1 MALFFLLSQSTLI
14 LLCKRSKLLKSAQI
28 IEPNKPLQINEVEI
42 PKPSGNQ
49 VVVKVKSTG
58 VCHSDLHLWEG
69 GYDTGDGFMK
79 VTDRGVR
86 FPVTPGHEVV
96 GVIEEI
102 GDSVEAVDVGDMVLV
117 YPWIGCGQCTTCEKG
132 DTNLCESPKSLGVFQ
147 NGGYAERMLIPD
159 YKFLAKIDNLDP
171 DGAASLACSGLT
183 AFTAIKKSLVNDPEN
198 ILIVG
203 AGGLGL
209 MAVQIAKALTTS
221 NIICADLDDTK
232 LNTAKDL
239 GATYIVNTKE
249 PDAAKKI
256 MSICNE
262 KGVDSIVD
270 FVNAPPTV
278 KMDLSII
285 RKRGNI
291 ILVGLFGGAV
301 ELPLVSVPLKAITIQ
316 GAYTGNYNDMLE
328 LIKLA
333 QRGVIN
339 PIVSKRYTLD
349 DANTAL
355 EDLKNRKIIGRAV
368 INP

>member
-1 MALFFLLSQSTLI
+1 M
-14 LLCKRSKLLKSAQI
+14 KSAQI
-28 IEPNKPLQINEVEI
+28 IAPNKPLEINETEL
-42 PKPSGNQ
+42 PKPNGNQ
-49 VVVKVKSTG
+49 VIIKVKSTG

-79 VTDRGVR
+79 VTDRGVK

-96 GVIEEI
+96 GNIEDV
-102 GDSVEAVDVGDMVLV
+102 GDSVEGVNIGDLVLV
-117 YPWIGCGQCTTCEKG
+117 YPWIGCGECPTCKKG
-132 DTNLCESPKSLGVFQ
+132 DTNLCESPRSLGVFQ
-147 NGGYAERMLIPD
+147 DGGYAEYVLVPD
-159 YKFLAKIDNLDP
+159 AKFLAKIDNLDP
-171 DGAASLACSGLT
+171 DAAASLACSGLT
-183 AFTAIKKSLVNDPEN
+183 AFTAVKKALTNSPEN

-209 MAVQIAKALTTS
+209 MGVQIANALTKA
-221 NIICADLDDTK
+221 NIICADLDDEK
-232 LNTAKDL
+232 LESAKKL
-239 GATYIVNTKE
+239 GATHIINTKE
-249 PDAAKKI
+249 SDAVKKI

-262 KGVDSIVD
+262 KGVDSIID

-278 KMDLSII
+278 KMDLSLI

-291 ILVGLFGGAV
+291 ILVGLFGGSV
-301 ELPLVSVPLKAITIQ
+301 ELSLVSVPLKAITIQ

-339 PIVSKRYTLD
+339 PIVSKHYKLD

-355 EDLKNRKIIGRAV
+355 DDLKNRKIIGRAV

>member
-1 MALFFLLSQSTLI
+1 M
-14 LLCKRSKLLKSAQI
+14 KSAQI
-28 IEPNKPLQINEVEI
+28 IAPNKPLEINETEL
-42 PKPSGNQ
+42 PKPNGNQ
-49 VVVKVKSTG
+49 VIIKVKSTG

-79 VTDRGVR
+79 VTDRGVK

-96 GVIEEI
+96 GNVEEI
-102 GDSVEAVDVGDMVLV
+102 GDSVQGVNIGDLVLV
-117 YPWIGCGQCTTCEKG
+117 YPWIGCGECPTCQNG
-132 DTNLCESPKSLGVFQ
+132 DTNLCESPRSLGVFQ
-147 NGGYAERMLIPD
+147 DGGYAEYVLVPD
-159 YKFLAKIDNLDP
+159 AKFLAKIDNLDP
-171 DGAASLACSGLT
+171 DAAASLACSGLT
-183 AFTAIKKSLVNDPEN
+183 AFTAVKKALTNSPEN

-209 MAVQIAKALTTS
+209 MGVQIANALTKA
-221 NIICADLDDTK
+221 NIICADLDDEK
-232 LNTAKDL
+232 LESAKKL
-239 GATYIVNTKE
+239 GATHIINTKE
-249 PDAAKKI
+249 SDAVKKI

-262 KGVDSIVD
+262 KGVDSIID

-278 KMDLSII
+278 KMDLSLI

-291 ILVGLFGGAV
+291 ILVGLFGGSV
-301 ELPLVSVPLKAITIQ
+301 ELSLVSVPLKAITIQ
-316 GAYTGNYNDMLE
+316 GAYTGNYNDMME

-339 PIVSKRYTLD
+339 PIVSKHYKLD

-355 EDLKNRKIIGRAV
+355 DDLKNRKIIGRAV

>member
-1 MALFFLLSQSTLI
+1 M
-14 LLCKRSKLLKSAQI
+14 KSAQI
-28 IEPNKPLQINEVEI
+28 IEPNKPLEINETEL
-42 PKPSGNQ
+42 PKPNGSQ
-49 VVVKVKSTG
+49 VIVKVRSTG

-79 VTDRGVR
+79 VTDRGVK

-96 GVIEEI
+96 GNVEEI
-102 GDSVEAVDVGDMVLV
+102 GDSVQGVNIGDLVLV
-117 YPWIGCGQCTTCEKG
+117 YPWIGCGECPTCEKG

-147 NGGYAERMLIPD
+147 DGGYAEYVLVPD
-159 YKFLAKIDNLDP
+159 AKFLAKIDNLDP
-171 DGAASLACSGLT
+171 DAAASLACSGLT
-183 AFTAIKKSLVNDPEN
+183 AFTAVKKALTNSPEN

-209 MAVQIAKALTTS
+209 MGVQIANALTKA
-221 NIICADLDDTK
+221 NIICADLDDEK
-232 LNTAKDL
+232 LESAKKL
-239 GATYIVNTKE
+239 GATHIINTKE
-249 PDAAKKI
+249 SDAVKKI

-262 KGVDSIVD
+262 KGVDSIID

-278 KMDLSII
+278 KMDLSLI

-291 ILVGLFGGAV
+291 ILVGLFGGSV
-301 ELPLVSVPLKAITIQ
+301 ELSLVSIPLKAITIQ
-316 GAYTGNYNDMLE
+316 GAYTGSYNDMLE

-339 PIVSKRYTLD
+339 PIVSKHYKLD

-355 EDLKNRKIIGRAV
+355 DDLKNRKIIGRAV

>member
-1 MALFFLLSQSTLI
+1 M
-14 LLCKRSKLLKSAQI
+14 KSAQI
-28 IEPNKPLQINEVEI
+28 IEPNKPLQINEI
-42 PKPSGNQ
+42 ILPNPNGNQ
-49 VVVKVKSTG
+49 VIIRVKSTG

-79 VTDRGVR
+79 VTDRGVK

-96 GVIEEI
+96 GTVEQI
-102 GDSVEAVDVGDMVLV
+102 GDSVEGVNIGDLVLI
-117 YPWIGCGQCTTCEKG
+117 YPWIGCEQCPTCENG

-147 NGGYAERMLIPD
+147 NGGYAEYVLVPD
-159 YKFLAKIDNLDP
+159 SKFLAKINNLDP
-171 DGAASLACSGLT
+171 DAAASLACSGLT
-183 AFTAIKKSLVNDPEN
+183 AFTAIKKALVNKPEN

-209 MAVQIAKALTTS
+209 MGVQIAKALTNS
-221 NIICADLDDTK
+221 NIICADLDDEK
-232 LNTAKDL
+232 LNSAKKL
-239 GATYIVNTKE
+239 GATHIVNTKE
-249 PDAAKKI
+249 PDAIKEI

-262 KGVDSIVD
+262 KGVDSIID

-291 ILVGLFGGAV
+291 VLVGLFGGSV
-301 ELPLVSVPLKAITIQ
+301 DLSLVSIPLKAITIQ
-316 GAYTGNYNDMLE
+316 GAYTGSYNDMIE
-328 LIKLA
+328 LIQLA
-333 QRGVIN
+333 ESGVIN
-339 PIVSKRYTLD
+339 PIVSKHYTLD
-349 DANTAL
+349 EANIAL

>member
-1 MALFFLLSQSTLI
+1 M
-14 LLCKRSKLLKSAQI
+14 KSAQI
-28 IEPNKPLQINEVEI
+28 IEPDKPLEINEIEL
-42 PKPSGNQ
+42 PKPDGNQ
-49 VVVKVKSTG
+49 VIVKVKSTG

-79 VTDRGVR
+79 VTDRGVK

-96 GVIEEI
+96 GNVTDIGNSVEGVDI
-102 GDSVEAVDVGDMVLV
+102 GDLVLV
-117 YPWIGCGQCTTCEKG
+117 YPWIGCDECITCKNG

-147 NGGYAERMLIPD
+147 DGGYAEYVLIPD
-159 YKFLAKIDNLDP
+159 SKFLAKIDNLDP
-171 DGAASLACSGLT
+171 DAAASLACSGLT
-183 AFTAIKKSLVNDPEN
+183 AFTAIKKALVNNPEN

-209 MAVQIAKALTTS
+209 MGVQIANALTKS
-221 NIICADLDDTK
+221 NIICADLDQEK
-232 LNTAKDL
+232 LDSAKKL
-239 GATYIVNTKE
+239 GATHIINTKE
-249 PDAAKKI
+249 PDAVKKI

-262 KGVDSIVD
+262 KGVDSIID

-278 KMDLSII
+278 KMDLSLI

-291 ILVGLFGGAV
+291 ILVGLFGGSV

-316 GAYTGNYNDMLE
+316 GAYTGNYNDMVE
-328 LIKLA
+328 LIGLA

-339 PIVSKRYTLD
+339 PIVSKHYKLD
-349 DANTAL
+349 EANTAL
-355 EDLKNRKIIGRAV
+355 DDLKNRKIIGRAV

>member
-1 MALFFLLSQSTLI
+1 
-14 LLCKRSKLLKSAQI
+14 LKSAQI
-28 IEPNKPLQINEVEI
+28 IEPNKPLEINETEL
-42 PKPSGNQ
+42 PKPNGNQ
-49 VVVKVKSTG
+49 VIVKVRSTG

-79 VTDRGVR
+79 VTDRGVK

-96 GVIEEI
+96 GSVEEI
-102 GDSVEAVDVGDMVLV
+102 GDSVQGVNIGDLVLV
-117 YPWIGCGQCTTCEKG
+117 YPWIGCGECTTCEKG

-147 NGGYAERMLIPD
+147 DGGYAEYVLVPD
-159 YKFLAKIDNLDP
+159 AKFLAKIDNLDP
-171 DGAASLACSGLT
+171 DAAASLACSGLT
-183 AFTAIKKSLVNDPEN
+183 AFTAVKKALTNSPEN

-209 MAVQIAKALTTS
+209 MGVQIANALTKA
-221 NIICADLDDTK
+221 NIICADLDDEK
-232 LNTAKDL
+232 LESAKKL
-239 GATYIVNTKE
+239 GATHIINTKE
-249 PDAAKKI
+249 SDAVKKI

-262 KGVDSIVD
+262 KGVDSIID

-278 KMDLSII
+278 KMDLSLV

-291 ILVGLFGGAV
+291 ILVGLFGGSV
-301 ELPLVSVPLKAITIQ
+301 ELSLVSIPLKAITIQ

-339 PIVSKRYTLD
+339 PIVSKHYKLD

-355 EDLKNRKIIGRAV
+355 NDLKNRKIIGRAV

>member
-1 MALFFLLSQSTLI
+1 M
-14 LLCKRSKLLKSAQI
+14 KSAQI
-28 IEPNKPLQINEVEI
+28 IEPNKPLEINETEL
-42 PKPSGNQ
+42 PKPNGNQ

-79 VTDRGVR
+79 VTDRGVK

-96 GVIEEI
+96 GNVEEI
-102 GDSVEAVDVGDMVLV
+102 GDSVQGVDIGDLVLV
-117 YPWIGCGQCTTCEKG
+117 YPWVGCGQCTTCEKG
-132 DTNLCESPKSLGVFQ
+132 NTNLCESPKSLGVFQ
-147 NGGYAERMLIPD
+147 DGGYAEYVLVPD
-159 YKFLAKIDNLDP
+159 AKFLAKIDNLDP
-171 DGAASLACSGLT
+171 DAAASLACSGLT
-183 AFTAIKKSLVNDPEN
+183 AFTAVKKALTNNPEN

-209 MAVQIAKALTTS
+209 MGVQITHALTKA
-221 NIICADLDDTK
+221 NIICADLDDEK
-232 LNTAKDL
+232 LNSAKKL
-239 GATYIVNTKE
+239 GATHIINTKQS
-249 PDAAKKI
+249 DAVKEI

-262 KGVDSIVD
+262 KGVDSIID

-278 KMDLSII
+278 KMDLSLI

-291 ILVGLFGGAV
+291 ILVGLFGGSV
-301 ELPLVSVPLKAITIQ
+301 ELPLVSIPLKAITIQ
-316 GAYTGNYNDMLE
+316 GAYTGNYNDMVE

-339 PIVSKRYTLD
+339 PIVSKHYKLD
-349 DANTAL
+349 DANIAL
-355 EDLKNRKIIGRAV
+355 NDLKNRKIIGRAV

>member
-1 MALFFLLSQSTLI
+1 
-14 LLCKRSKLLKSAQI
+14 LKAAQI
-28 IEPNKPLQINEVEI
+28 NEPNKPLEIVDVDI
-42 PKPSGNQ
+42 PKPNGSQ
-49 VVVKVKSTG
+49 VLIKIKSTG

-79 VTDRGVR
+79 VTDRGVK
-86 FPVTPGHEVV
+86 FPVTPGHEIV
-96 GVIEEI
+96 GTIEEI
-102 GDSVEAVDVGDMVLV
+102 GSSVQGVNVGDLVLV
-117 YPWIGCGQCTTCEKG
+117 YPWIGCGSCPTCKKG
-132 DTNLCESPKSLGVFQ
+132 DTNLCETPKSLGVFQ
-147 NGGYAERMLIPD
+147 NGGYAEHVLVPD
-159 YKFLAKIDNLDP
+159 YKFLAKIDGLDP
-171 DGAASLACSGLT
+171 DAAASLACSGLT
-183 AFTAIKKSLVNDPEN
+183 AYTAIKKAILNEPEN

-209 MAVQIAKALTTS
+209 MGVQIASSLSKS
-221 NIICADLDDTK
+221 NIICADLDDKK
-232 LNTAKDL
+232 LESAKQL
-239 GATYIVNTKE
+239 GATHIINTKGSDSIE
-249 PDAAKKI
+249 KI

-278 KMDLSII
+278 KMDLSLV

-291 ILVGLFGGAV
+291 VLVGLFGGAV

-316 GAYTGNYNDMLE
+316 GAYTGNYNDMVE

-333 QRGVIN
+333 QDGVIN
-339 PIVSKRYTLD
+339 PIVSKRYSLD
-349 DANTAL
+349 EANSAL

>member
-1 MALFFLLSQSTLI
+1 M
-14 LLCKRSKLLKSAQI
+14 KSAQI
-28 IEPNKPLQINEVEI
+28 IEPNKPLEINESEL
-42 PKPSGNQ
+42 PKPNGNQ
-49 VVVKVKSTG
+49 VIVKVRSTG

-79 VTDRGVR
+79 VTDRGVK

-96 GVIEEI
+96 GNVEEI
-102 GDSVEAVDVGDMVLV
+102 GDSVQGVNIGDLVLV
-117 YPWIGCGQCTTCEKG
+117 YPWIGCGECATCEKG

-147 NGGYAERMLIPD
+147 DGGYAEYVLVPD
-159 YKFLAKIDNLDP
+159 AKFLAKIDNLDP
-171 DGAASLACSGLT
+171 DAAASLACSGLT
-183 AFTAIKKSLVNDPEN
+183 AFTAVKKALTNSPEN

-209 MAVQIAKALTTS
+209 MGVQIANALTKA
-221 NIICADLDDTK
+221 NIICADLDDEK
-232 LNTAKDL
+232 LESAKKL
-239 GATYIVNTKE
+239 GATHIINTKE
-249 PDAAKKI
+249 SDAVKKI

-262 KGVDSIVD
+262 KGVDSIID

-278 KMDLSII
+278 KMDLSLV

-291 ILVGLFGGAV
+291 ILVGLFGGSV
-301 ELPLVSVPLKAITIQ
+301 ELSLVSIPLKAITIQ

-339 PIVSKRYTLD
+339 PIVSKHYKLD

-355 EDLKNRKIIGRAV
+355 NDLKNRKIIGRAV

>member
-1 MALFFLLSQSTLI
+1 M
-14 LLCKRSKLLKSAQI
+14 KSAQI
-28 IEPNKPLQINEVEI
+28 IEPNKPLEINETEL
-42 PKPSGNQ
+42 PKPNGTQ
-49 VVVKVKSTG
+49 VIIKVKSTG

-79 VTDRGVR
+79 VTDRGVK

-96 GVIEEI
+96 GNIEDV
-102 GDSVEAVDVGDMVLV
+102 GDSVEGVNIGDLVLV
-117 YPWIGCGQCTTCEKG
+117 YPWIGCGECPTCKKG
-132 DTNLCESPKSLGVFQ
+132 DTNLCESPRSLGVFQ
-147 NGGYAERMLIPD
+147 DGGYAEYVLVPD
-159 YKFLAKIDNLDP
+159 AKFLAKIDNLDP
-171 DGAASLACSGLT
+171 DAAASLACSGLT
-183 AFTAIKKSLVNDPEN
+183 AFTAVKKALTNSPEN

-209 MAVQIAKALTTS
+209 MGVQIASALTKA
-221 NIICADLDDTK
+221 NIICADLDDEK
-232 LNTAKDL
+232 LESAKKL
-239 GATYIVNTKE
+239 GATHIINTKE
-249 PDAAKKI
+249 SDEVKKI

-262 KGVDSIVD
+262 KGVDSIID

-278 KMDLSII
+278 KMDLSLI

-291 ILVGLFGGAV
+291 ILVGLFGGSV
-301 ELPLVSVPLKAITIQ
+301 ELSLVSVPLKAITIQ

-339 PIVSKRYTLD
+339 PIVSKHYKLD

-355 EDLKNRKIIGRAV
+355 YDLKNRKIIGRAV

>member
-1 MALFFLLSQSTLI
+1 M
-14 LLCKRSKLLKSAQI
+14 KSAQI
-28 IEPNKPLQINEVEI
+28 IAPNKPLEINETEL
-42 PKPSGNQ
+42 PKPNGNQ
-49 VVVKVKSTG
+49 VIIKVKSTG

-79 VTDRGVR
+79 VTDRGVK

-96 GVIEEI
+96 GNVEEI
-102 GDSVEAVDVGDMVLV
+102 GDSVQGVNIGDLVLV
-117 YPWIGCGQCTTCEKG
+117 YPWIGCGECATCEKG

-147 NGGYAERMLIPD
+147 NGGYAEYVLVPD
-159 YKFLAKIDNLDP
+159 AKFLAKIDNLDP
-171 DGAASLACSGLT
+171 DAAASLACSGLT
-183 AFTAIKKSLVNDPEN
+183 AFTAVKKALTNSPEN

-209 MAVQIAKALTTS
+209 MGVQIANALTKA
-221 NIICADLDDTK
+221 NIICADLDDEK
-232 LNTAKDL
+232 LESAKKL
-239 GATYIVNTKE
+239 GATHIINTKE
-249 PDAAKKI
+249 SDAVKKI

-262 KGVDSIVD
+262 KGVDSIID

-278 KMDLSII
+278 KMDLSLI

-291 ILVGLFGGAV
+291 ILVGLFGGSV

-339 PIVSKRYTLD
+339 PIVSKHYKLD
-349 DANTAL
+349 EANTAL
-355 EDLKNRKIIGRAV
+355 GDLKNRKIIGRAV

>member
-1 MALFFLLSQSTLI
+1 M
-14 LLCKRSKLLKSAQI
+14 KSAQI
-28 IEPNKPLQINEVEI
+28 IEPNKPLQINEIVL
-42 PKPSGNQ
+42 PNPNGNQ
-49 VVVKVKSTG
+49 VIIRVKSTG

-79 VTDRGVR
+79 VTDRGVK

-96 GVIEEI
+96 GTVEQV
-102 GDSVEAVDVGDMVLV
+102 GDSVEGVNIGDLVLV
-117 YPWIGCGQCTTCEKG
+117 YPWIGCEQCPTCQNG

-147 NGGYAERMLIPD
+147 NGGYAEYVLVPNS
-159 YKFLAKIDNLDP
+159 KFLAKINNLDP
-171 DGAASLACSGLT
+171 DAAASLACSGLT
-183 AFTAIKKSLVNDPEN
+183 AFTAIKKALVNKPEN

-209 MAVQIAKALTTS
+209 MGVQIAKALTNS
-221 NIICADLDDTK
+221 NIICADLDDEK
-232 LNTAKDL
+232 LNSAKKL
-239 GATYIVNTKE
+239 GATHTVNTKE
-249 PDAAKKI
+249 PDAIKEI

-262 KGVDSIVD
+262 KGVDSIID

-291 ILVGLFGGAV
+291 VLVGLFGGSV
-301 ELPLVSVPLKAITIQ
+301 DLSLVSIPLKAITIQ
-316 GAYTGNYNDMLE
+316 GAYTGNYNDMIE
-328 LIKLA
+328 LIQLA
-333 QRGVIN
+333 ESGVIN
-339 PIVSKRYTLD
+339 PIVSKHYTLD
-349 DANTAL
+349 EANIAL

>member
-1 MALFFLLSQSTLI
+1 M
-14 LLCKRSKLLKSAQI
+14 KSAQI
-28 IEPNKPLQINEVEI
+28 IVPNKPLEINETEL
-42 PKPSGNQ
+42 PKPNGNQ
-49 VVVKVKSTG
+49 VIIKVKSTG

-79 VTDRGVR
+79 VTDRGVK

-96 GVIEEI
+96 GSVEEI
-102 GDSVEAVDVGDMVLV
+102 GDSVQGMNIGDLVLV
-117 YPWIGCGQCTTCEKG
+117 YPWIGCGECATCEKG

-147 NGGYAERMLIPD
+147 DGGYAEYVLVPD
-159 YKFLAKIDNLDP
+159 AKFLAKIDNLDP
-171 DGAASLACSGLT
+171 DAAASLACSGLT
-183 AFTAIKKSLVNDPEN
+183 AFTAVKKALTNNPEN

-209 MAVQIAKALTTS
+209 MGVQIANALTKA
-221 NIICADLDDTK
+221 NIICADLDDEK
-232 LNTAKDL
+232 LESAKKL
-239 GATYIVNTKE
+239 GATHIINTKE
-249 PDAAKKI
+249 SDAVKKI

-262 KGVDSIVD
+262 KGVDSIID

-278 KMDLSII
+278 KMDLSLI

-291 ILVGLFGGAV
+291 ILVGLFGGSV

-339 PIVSKRYTLD
+339 PIVSKHYKLD
-349 DANTAL
+349 EANTAL
-355 EDLKNRKIIGRAV
+355 GDLKNRKIIGRAV

>member
-1 MALFFLLSQSTLI
+1 M
-14 LLCKRSKLLKSAQI
+14 KSAQI
-28 IEPNKPLQINEVEI
+28 IEPNKPLEINETEL
-42 PKPSGNQ
+42 PKPNGNQ
-49 VVVKVKSTG
+49 VIVKVKSTG

-79 VTDRGVR
+79 VTDRGVK

-96 GVIEEI
+96 GNVEEI
-102 GDSVEAVDVGDMVLV
+102 GDSVQGVNIGDLVLV
-117 YPWIGCGQCTTCEKG
+117 YPWIGCGECTTCEKG

-147 NGGYAERMLIPD
+147 DGGYAEYVLVPD
-159 YKFLAKIDNLDP
+159 AKFLAKIDNLDP
-171 DGAASLACSGLT
+171 DAAASLACSGLT
-183 AFTAIKKSLVNDPEN
+183 AFTAVRKALTNNPEN

-209 MAVQIAKALTTS
+209 MGVQITNALTKA
-221 NIICADLDDTK
+221 NIICADLDDEK
-232 LNTAKDL
+232 LNSAKKL
-239 GATYIVNTKE
+239 GATHIINTKQS
-249 PDAAKKI
+249 DAVKEI

-262 KGVDSIVD
+262 KGVDSIID

-278 KMDLSII
+278 KMDLSLI

-291 ILVGLFGGAV
+291 ILVGLFGGSV
-301 ELPLVSVPLKAITIQ
+301 ELSLVSIPLKAITIQ

-339 PIVSKRYTLD
+339 PIVSKHYKLD

-355 EDLKNRKIIGRAV
+355 DDLKNRKIIGRAV

>member
-1 MALFFLLSQSTLI
+1 M
-14 LLCKRSKLLKSAQI
+14 KSAQI
-28 IEPNKPLQINEVEI
+28 IEPNKPLQINEIVL
-42 PKPSGNQ
+42 PNPNGNQ
-49 VVVKVKSTG
+49 VIIKVKSTG

-79 VTDRGVR
+79 VTDRGVK

-96 GVIEEI
+96 GTVEQI
-102 GDSVEAVDVGDMVLV
+102 GDSVEGVNIGDLVLV
-117 YPWIGCGQCTTCEKG
+117 YPWIGCEQCPTCQNG

-147 NGGYAERMLIPD
+147 NGGYAEYVLVPNS
-159 YKFLAKIDNLDP
+159 KFLAKINNLDP
-171 DGAASLACSGLT
+171 DAAASLACSGLT
-183 AFTAIKKSLVNDPEN
+183 AFTAIKKALVNKPEN

-209 MAVQIAKALTTS
+209 MGVQIAKALTNS
-221 NIICADLDDTK
+221 NIICADLDDEK
-232 LNTAKDL
+232 LNSAKKL
-239 GATYIVNTKE
+239 GATHTVNTKE
-249 PDAAKKI
+249 PDAIKEI

-262 KGVDSIVD
+262 KGVDSIID

-291 ILVGLFGGAV
+291 VLVGLFGGSID
-301 ELPLVSVPLKAITIQ
+301 LSLVSIPLKAITIQ
-316 GAYTGNYNDMLE
+316 GAYTGNYNDMIE
-328 LIKLA
+328 LIQLA
-333 QRGVIN
+333 ESGVIN
-339 PIVSKRYTLD
+339 PIVSKHYTLD
-349 DANTAL
+349 EANIAL

>member
-1 MALFFLLSQSTLI
+1 M
-14 LLCKRSKLLKSAQI
+14 KSAQI
-28 IEPNKPLQINEVEI
+28 IEPNKPLEINETEL
-42 PKPSGNQ
+42 PKPNGTQ
-49 VVVKVKSTG
+49 VIIKVKSTG

-79 VTDRGVR
+79 VTDRGVK

-96 GVIEEI
+96 GNVEDV
-102 GDSVEAVDVGDMVLV
+102 GDSVEGVNIGDLVLV
-117 YPWIGCGQCTTCEKG
+117 YPWIGCGECPTCKKG
-132 DTNLCESPKSLGVFQ
+132 DTNLCESPRSLGVFQ
-147 NGGYAERMLIPD
+147 DGGYAEYVLVPD
-159 YKFLAKIDNLDP
+159 AKFLAKIDNLDP
-171 DGAASLACSGLT
+171 DAAASLACSGLT
-183 AFTAIKKSLVNDPEN
+183 AFTAVKKALTNSPEN

-209 MAVQIAKALTTS
+209 MGVQIASALTKA
-221 NIICADLDDTK
+221 NIICADLDDEK
-232 LNTAKDL
+232 LESAKKL
-239 GATYIVNTKE
+239 GATHIINTKE
-249 PDAAKKI
+249 SDAVKKI
-256 MSICNE
+256 MLICNE
-262 KGVDSIVD
+262 KGVDSIID

-278 KMDLSII
+278 KMDLSLI

-291 ILVGLFGGAV
+291 ILVGLFGGSV

-339 PIVSKRYTLD
+339 PIVSKHYKLD
-349 DANTAL
+349 EVNTAL
-355 EDLKNRKIIGRAV
+355 GDLKNRKIIGRAV